1 MKKPK
6 KVKSTEDKHLT
17 RSWGSLTDLKKYLET
32 KTKEKVKA
40 FDGIKLVTNKGTYM
54 ISVTYG
60 TMENELVFIKK

>member
-6 KVKSTEDKHLT
+6 EDKHLT

-40 FDGIKLVTNKGTYM
+40 FDGIELTTNKGSYR
-54 ISVTYG
+54 
-60 TMENELVFIKK
+60 TMENELIFKKK